1 MSAESDLREAYR
13 EWRRLAQAEGEAIRS
28 SNWELLAACQ
38 NALEI
43 LREQITSLMPQV
55 HQEWAAARI
64 DRTKRQEE
72 INVILRGLIEI
83 ARRNQILLAGLRE
96 AAQSRLK
103 HLNQAGQNLK
113 QLRRSYAAT
122 TLSTWQSFS

>member
-28 SNWELLAACQ
+28 SNWSLLAACQ
-38 NALEI
+38 NALAN
-43 LREQITSLMPQV
+43 LREHISSLTPQV
-55 HQEWAAARI
+55 HQEWAAAKI
-64 DRTKRQEE
+64 DRAKRQEE
-72 INVILRGLIEI
+72 INVIIRGLIEI

-96 AAQSRLK
+96 AAQARLK
-103 HLNQAGQNLK
+103 QLNRAGSNLK
-113 QLRRSYAAT
+113 QLRRSYAST